1 MFLRRF
7 AAVALSLGT
16 LWADPAG
23 SVTATNAPA
32 DAMAAL
38 PRLRVAPG
46 LQLKLWAS
54 EPLIE
59 NITSVSYD
67 HAGRAYVVET
77 GRRRTS
83 VFDVRNLQPWL
94 EDDFA
99 LRTAADRAAFL
110 RRVLNPADTNYP
122 AFLEAVRKGG
132 KGGFQ
137 DFNRDGMLDSRD
149 LEMEAERIRLVTDT
163 DRNGQAD
170 RAETFADGFD
180 GLVAGVAAGVLA
192 EGTNV
197 WFASIPELW
206 RFPAAPVQGAP
217 SVPHSPKNA
226 HPMLDGFGV
235 HIAFGGHDLHGLIKG
250 PDGRLYFSIADRG
263 TCVTNREGQVISL
276 PDTGAVF
283 RCEPDGSRF
292 EVFATGLRNPQEL
305 AFDDDGNLW
314 TADNNGD
321 GGDKARWL
329 LLLEDAD
336 YGWTLG
342 WQWLPKMGAWNS
354 ERLWHPLTNH
364 TAASRM
370 PAVANIGHGPAGIA
384 FFPGTGL
391 GERFRGHFFYADF
404 PGGIR
409 HFRVEP
415 DGAFFRVVQAAGADS
430 WKWLEDN
437 SAANTT
443 GKVLWDLSPVDVTFP
458 PFGGMIVADWVQGWE
473 KTGKGRLWHLVD
485 PSLGGNSAIAE
496 VARLLAEGMIRREEE
511 DLLNLFGHRD
521 QRVRLEAQWEAARRY
536 LAAKGTR
543 AAGALAGRLVKLALA
558 RREAPLVR
566 THALWA
572 LAHLARLDPSLDLV
586 DLLPTLADADPAVRL
601 QAVRSI
607 GSRKVLDA
615 FPEFARLATTDSSLA
630 VRAAA
635 VRELGRFHDRRGA
648 TPVFRPAAGKLGTIF
663 GQQNE
668 TAPELSLEPVFA
680 ALRADS
686 VRDPVL
692 LGAAVN
698 ALGHAWASWAF
709 GGKVGAK
716 VQAAA
721 RDQSERVRLA
731 VLLAQRQCAA
741 PGFIPDK
748 NLAYQAVRVYAAPG
762 LTNFLHDPAP
772 QLVLEAARAI
782 NDLPVAAG
790 LPALAGFLTAQP
802 PMLAGGVTHWPSEL
816 NFTQTEWQTWVLR
829 RAVNAAFRLGGAAH
843 AQAIAE
849 VALRSSTPEAVR
861 IEALEAL
868 AAWPKPPLR
877 DRIVGLHR
885 PLPPRDRD
893 PALRALQLIWSRITG
908 AGSPVPVTLAAVR
921 AGFALGVPELAVTMA
936 ALNANPDEAVQSE
949 LRRLRELT
957 GRVTVDDLIARLD
970 EGPVSSRQG
979 AFARLALVRD
989 AKAVTALAEW
999 SERLAAGKVAEE
1011 LRADVWEAAQ
1021 KAADSAGGA
1030 ARAPTLAKALIQ
1042 WTNSWTKDDV
1052 LAPLRVALVGG
1063 DAANG
1068 KKLFAERADWGCQRC
1083 HKLDGEG
1090 GDVGPD
1096 LTGLGRTKGR
1106 EYVLRAVVN
1115 PNAEIASGY
1124 ESVLLELN
1132 DDSTVVGVLREEK
1145 PDELILMVPET
1156 GRTVVRKS
1164 DLKSRASVLSSMP
1177 EGLGDLMTRRELR
1190 DLVEAMSR

>member
-1 MFLRRF
+1 MFLRSIV
-7 AAVALSLGT
+7 AGALSLGT
-16 LWADPAG
+16 LLADPAG

-32 DAMAAL
+32 DALAVL

-67 HAGRAYVVET
+67 HVGRAYVVET

-122 AFLEAVRKGG
+122 AFLEAVHKGG

-137 DFNRDGMLDSRD
+137 DFNRDGVLDSRD
-149 LEMEAERIRLVTDT
+149 LEVEAERIRLVTDT

-170 RAETFADGFD
+170 RAETFADGFN

-217 SVPHSPKNA
+217 SVPHSPQNA
-226 HPMLDGFGV
+226 QPMLDGFGV

-384 FFPGTGL
+384 FYPGTGL

-485 PSLGGNSAIAE
+485 PALGSDPAIAE
-496 VARLLAEGMIRREEE
+496 VTRLLAEGMTRREEK

-543 AAGALAGRLVKLALA
+543 AAGALAGRLTKLALA
-558 RREAPLVR
+558 RKEAPLAR

-586 DLLPTLADADPAVRL
+586 ELLPTLADSDPAVRL

-607 GSRKVLDA
+607 GSRKVLNA
-615 FPEFARLATTDSSLA
+615 IPELARLANADPSLA

-635 VRELGRFHDRRGA
+635 VRELGRFLDPRGA
-648 TPVFRPAAGKLGTIF
+648 AWVFRFAAGKLLGTIL
-663 GQQNE
+663 GRQSE
-668 TAPELSLEPVFA
+668 LAPELSMEPIFA
-680 ALRADS
+680 ALRADTA
-686 VRDPVL
+686 RDPVL
-692 LGAAVN
+692 LAAAVN
-698 ALGHAWASWAF
+698 ALGHAWASPGF
-709 GGKVGAK
+709 GAK
-716 VQAAA
+716 VQAAS

-731 VLLAQRQCAA
+731 VLLAQRQH
-741 PGFIPDK
+741 
-748 NLAYQAVRVYAAPG
+748 AAPG

-802 PMLAGGVTHWPSEL
+802 PLLAGTATNWPAAL

-829 RAVNAAFRLGGAAH
+829 RAVNAAFRLGGDAKAR
-843 AQAIAE
+843 AIAE
-849 VALRSSTPEAVR
+849 VALRSSSPEAVR

-868 AAWPKPPLR
+868 GAWPKPPLR

-921 AGFALGVPELAVTMA
+921 AGVALGVPELAVTMA

-970 EGPVSSRQG
+970 EGPVSSRQA
-979 AFARLALVRD
+979 AFARLASVRD
-989 AKAVTALAEW
+989 AKALTTLVEW

-1030 ARAPTLAKALIQ
+1030 ARAPTLAKALTQ